1 MRRSTFLHT
10 KCGANFI
17 IKDVGLVHLRRR
29 RTPSE
34 RPQSNT
40 MILLLL
46 LVTGV
51 VAAVPYGV
59 SYPQVIKVPSYEYA
73 PPPPPAPEETP
84 QPFEY
89 SFEIKDEAGN
99 TITRQESGD
108 GSGAVTGSFSYID
121 ENGIFRRVN
130 YVANI
135 DGFQPQIETN
145 EPGTANAN
153 PASVQITVQEPP
165 VIPETRP
172 SPPPPPP
179 KYPQQ
184 YRYVKVPIYGYPH

>member
-1 MRRSTFLHT
+1 M
-10 KCGANFI
+10 
-17 IKDVGLVHLRRR
+17 IK
-29 RTPSE
+29 
-34 RPQSNT
+34 
-40 MILLLL
+40 ILLLFV
-46 LVTGV
+46 VTGAV
-51 VAAVPYGV
+51 TAVPYGIP
-59 SYPQVIKVPSYEYA
+59 YPQGINAPSYEYPPPP
-73 PPPPPAPEETP
+73 PPPPPAPKETP

-130 YVANI
+130 YVADV

-153 PASVQITVQEPP
+153 PASVQMTVQEPP
-165 VIPETRP
+165 VIPEAKP
-172 SPPPPPP
+172 SPPKYPPPPPRPP
-179 KYPQQ
+179 KHVQQ
-184 YRYVKVPIYGYPH
+184 YRYIKVPIYGYPQ